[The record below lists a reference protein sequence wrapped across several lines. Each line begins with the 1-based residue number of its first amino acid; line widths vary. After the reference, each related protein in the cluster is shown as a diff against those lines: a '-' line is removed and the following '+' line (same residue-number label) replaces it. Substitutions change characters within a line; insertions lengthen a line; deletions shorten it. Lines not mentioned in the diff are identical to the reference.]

1 MCLATPPTFRPG
13 GASASIADFSTVPSI
28 IEQRPNSHRI
38 REVTERHVL
47 LPISSSTCD
56 EEDWDEDPA
65 PAAGGAETIDPI
77 LTMRGSEDDDDTGRT
92 DGGDATQS
100 SSSMADDPN
109 AEGIT
114 ICGVSCCRCRLRWHE
129 MNLFDLCLHVQSSI
143 STFTSLSNFQVPLC
157 DDYLCVT
164 TGNTS
169 NNTKRRGRRSKQ
181 HTNLDTIGEW
191 RRQTSFSVTYPAQCL
206 STNCGEIPSGRL
218 GSIAEEEEQEGGDGF
233 RPLLSVYNLFACPRS
248 GTPSKDEDGVIAFR
262 KCYSQIRQSNN
273 VDRERY
279 ALADDI
285 YDDEESIVV
294 FSKPNAIKDDG
305 TAKTEQ
311 TEEDDLS
318 ADQGAAQH
326 ITGEQGPS
334 FLDNFCAN
342 FCGVFPLNG
351 FLGKRKCS
359 GSSVVSLSDETM
371 AEDGGI
377 IVVRNGAAREI
388 EFGEEISDTDEILG
402 RETSDR
408 SSGKRIEKSVKK
420 VGDEVVHKAED
431 AGLLTLNG
439 IVHVVKA
446 MASTLTQGA
455 VDADNKGEDE
465 EDTKRTAEAREHADM
480 VRGAL
485 NEISGRSVE
494 GIGPDDLYPSQASF

>member
-1 MCLATPPTFRPG
+1 MKNMCLATPPTFRPG

-114 ICGVSCCRCRLRWHE
+114 ICGV
-129 MNLFDLCLHVQSSI
+129 
-143 STFTSLSNFQVPLC
+143 PLC

-164 TGNTS
+164 TGNKS

-233 RPLLSVYNLFACPRS
+233 RPLVSVYNLFACPRP

-294 FSKPNAIKDDG
+294 FSKPNAIEDDG

-388 EFGEEISDTDEILG
+388 KFGEEISDTDEILG

-408 SSGKRIEKSVKK
+408 RIEKSVKK